1 MKVQFKD
8 NIKGIK
14 YSVEEGTIEEV
25 YYETLNESE
34 VQAFNKF
41 SNGETIFCCV
51 EDVVDS
57 FGLLL
62 NDDFDCVV
70 SEIEGWGL
78 DEVVEVIN

>member
-8 NIKGIK
+8 NIKGFK

-34 VQAFNKF
+34 VQVFNKF
-41 SNGETIFCCV
+41 SDGETIFCCV

-57 FGLLL
+57 FDLFL

-78 DEVVEVIN
+78 DEVVEVTN